1 MPVLDSGGSQ
11 ANETVLLLVVDVDV
25 VVVVL
30 AATVNVT
37 GTETLPPL

>member
-1 MPVLDSGGSQ
+1 MPVLVSGGSQ

-25 VVVVL
+25 VVDVL